1 MNIHLQKSE
10 TGLLSYI
17 IHISELKME
26 GHLSMKPLVVM
37 EPLESDRESKLLDV
51 VLITGFMGVTTKA
64 QATKGKRQVAL

>member
-1 MNIHLQKSE
+1 
-10 TGLLSYI
+10 
-17 IHISELKME
+17 
-26 GHLSMKPLVVM
+26 MKPLVVM